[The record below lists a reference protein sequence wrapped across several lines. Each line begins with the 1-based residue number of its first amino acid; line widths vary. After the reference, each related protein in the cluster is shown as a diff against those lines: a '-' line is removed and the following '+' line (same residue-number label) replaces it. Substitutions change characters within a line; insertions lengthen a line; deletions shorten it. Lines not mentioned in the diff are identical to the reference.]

1 VQHGGADKPFTSS
14 AGSFYDVISIE
25 DLCTLPVKDI
35 RDPEGSVCFM
45 WTTGPILEDSLRLMK
60 AWGFKYKQIGFV
72 WDKKADDVIVHRSAA
87 DSRLFLKMLRDKG
100 AGYKLIP
107 DPAGTDDILLVKEGK
122 GQVNPGAYT
131 MTQCEYVLV
140 GTHRRIP
147 KPRGA
152 RNVRQFLQSARTK
165 HSAKPHVIRD
175 RIHKMFPN
183 QKKIELFARDS
194 MPGWLAWGNE
204 V

>member
-60 AWGFKYKQIGFV
+60 AWGFKYKQIAFV
-72 WDKKADDVIVHRSAA
+72 WDKQR
-87 DSRLFLKMLRDKG
+87 
-100 AGYKLIP
+100 
-107 DPAGTDDILLVKEGK
+107 
-122 GQVNPGAYT
+122 VNPGAYT

-175 RIHKMFPN
+175 RIHEMFPN
-183 QKKIELFARDS
+183 QEKVELFARDS